1 MSQALIDRLWKLE
14 RAELAE
20 LRRSL
25 AFDAG
30 THAPAFRIVENF
42 AMHTVSRFESDM
54 CYLVAGLFAL
64 VERPSPD
71 KPKPQLETRN
81 LGLSVAELFVAR
93 QKSKSIEDRFIALL
107 DADTDQ
113 VQYRLR
119 QMVALLKDTAPI
131 DWSELLKDLKY
142 WTTESKTTQRKWAKS
157 FYRHINTVSETPE
170 TPAVPKED

>member
-25 AFDAG
+25 AFEAG
-30 THAPAFRIVENF
+30 NYPRVYRIVQEF
-42 AMHTVSRFESDM
+42 TKHASGRFEEDM
-54 CYLVAGLFAL
+54 FYFVAGLFAL
-64 VERPSPD
+64 VERPTPD
-71 KPKPQLETRN
+71 KPIPHLETRN
-81 LGLSVAELFVAR
+81 LGLSIAELFVVR
-93 QKSKSIEDRFIALL
+93 RKSKSIEDRFIALL

-113 VQYRLR
+113 LQYRLR

-131 DWSELLKDLKY
+131 DWSELLRDLKY
-142 WTTESKTTQRKWAKS
+142 WNTESKTTQRRWAKS

-170 TPAVPKED
+170 TPATPKED